1 MVMLTIRA
9 NVSRCLVFFLL
20 VSSLE
25 STAHAQI
32 STTGAAQVSIGA
44 GGTAPAVTGTQTEP
58 FTNQVAGAPN
68 GDFVLFSTVANN
80 IVAAGTDQ
88 NLVTDIY
95 KYSPTAGMEL
105 ISLVPSTG
113 KAPTTGFQ
121 GATDPAVSPL
131 LPDGSYAVAFASDAT
146 DLVTNYAQT
155 AAGSNSAQIY
165 VRLPSLNQNVLVSKG
180 VSATGQTGAIGANQG
195 SSHPAL
201 ALLGTSPTRY
211 LVAFSSYATNIG
223 TSGVGS
229 SQFERI
235 FTAIV
240 TVKDGTAT
248 CSDPELLFDPT
259 DGELR
264 TPQLS
269 GDGRFLVFSSGATIL
284 KGISSNTTQIYSYD
298 RSAKS
303 FQLISKTSSNQPGN
317 GFSDRPSVSYQG
329 NFIVFRT
336 GASDIVPNDENVVF
350 VRYDRTLGT
359 YSQVNTSSA
368 GTQSNG
374 RALHAAIHPNGRF
387 VAFSDSGTNLVTT
400 SVSSTQS
407 YFKDI
412 NSGEVILASQNSSG
426 APGDGFNGSGSEDS
440 SYDFCKVSIGAGGF
454 TTKNAFVPFIS
465 SSVNLAKA
473 GTPSASNT
481 FAFSAPITLPARR
494 LSQGALIES
503 PPDVVITK
511 VLSAG
516 RGARVRF
523 LFTSF
528 EVDDTAFLSSQPQA
542 LATGTTLKYSLEV
555 RKVGARQRIQRLT
568 SRNSATI
575 NRLSPGRYSVRYR
588 VIATKGRKT
597 IRSKFSP
604 KTSLVVPKA

>member
-1 MVMLTIRA
+1 
-9 NVSRCLVFFLL
+9 
-20 VSSLE
+20 
-25 STAHAQI
+25 
-32 STTGAAQVSIGA
+32 
-44 GGTAPAVTGTQTEP
+44 
-58 FTNQVAGAPN
+58 
-68 GDFVLFSTVANN
+68 
-80 IVAAGTDQ
+80 
-88 NLVTDIY
+88 
-95 KYSPTAGMEL
+95 
-105 ISLVPSTG
+105 
-113 KAPTTGFQ
+113 
-121 GATDPAVSPL
+121 
-131 LPDGSYAVAFASDAT
+131 
-146 DLVTNYAQT
+146 
-155 AAGSNSAQIY
+155 
-165 VRLPSLNQNVLVSKG
+165 
-180 VSATGQTGAIGANQG
+180 
-195 SSHPAL
+195 L

-211 LVAFSSYATNIG
+211 LVAFSSYASNIG
-223 TSGVGS
+223 TSGTS
-229 SQFERI
+229 ISKHERI

-284 KGISSNTTQIYSYD
+284 QGISSNTTQIYSYD
-298 RSAKS
+298 RNAKS

-359 YSQVNTSSA
+359 YSQVNTSST

-387 VAFSDSGTNLVTT
+387 VSFSDSGTNLVSTA
-400 SVSSTQS
+400 VSSTQA

-412 NSGEVILASQNSSG
+412 NSGEVILASQTSSG
-426 APGDGFNGSGSEDS
+426 VPGDGFNGSGIEDS
-440 SYDFCKVSIGAGGF
+440 SYDYLKLAVGAQGF
-454 TTKNAFVPFIS
+454 TSKIAFVPFIAS
-465 SSVNLAKA
+465 SRNLATA
-473 GTPSASNT
+473 GTPSPSNT
-481 FAFSAPITLPARR
+481 FAFSTTISLPARK
-494 LSQGALIES
+494 LTQNALIES
-503 PPDVVITK
+503 PPDVVIKK
-511 VLSAG
+511 VLSG
-516 RGARVRF
+516 RRGARVRF
-523 LFTSF
+523 SFTSF
-528 EVDDTAFLSSQPQA
+528 ELDESAFLS
-542 LATGTTLKYSLEV
+542 TGPHVVAAGTNLKYSLEV
-555 RKVGARQRIQRLT
+555 RKAGSRQRIRRLT